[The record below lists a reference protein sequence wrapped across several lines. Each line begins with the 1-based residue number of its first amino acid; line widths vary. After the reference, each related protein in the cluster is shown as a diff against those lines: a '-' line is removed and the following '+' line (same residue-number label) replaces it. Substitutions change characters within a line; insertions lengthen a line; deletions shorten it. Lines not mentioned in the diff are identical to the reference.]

1 MKYVFVDMD
10 GTIAEWGYPDGRIS
24 GEYKFGDYIG
34 KNPINDV
41 IAEIYNMFSS
51 TEENQKE
58 YIIMVVS
65 AVPNTKAAMEKNV
78 WLDNFFNVPYPNR
91 IYINQ
96 NEDKVEIIKFYLEN
110 IIGVEP
116 KGNSILIDDKKEI
129 LIKGNEIGMEVYHPT
144 KIISLFQNRMAE
156 LQKQNQA
163 EQKETSAVEQEQ
175 ESVDNGTAPI
185 EEVQSTTEFNEGE

>member
-41 IAEIYNMFSS
+41 IAEIFNMFSGS
-51 TEENQKE
+51 EENQKE
-58 YIIMVVS
+58 YIIMTVS
-65 AVPNTKAAMEKNV
+65 AVPNSKAVMEKNA

-96 NEDKVEIIKFYLEN
+96 NEDKIEIIKFYLEN
-110 IIGVEP
+110 IVGIEP
-116 KGNSILIDDKKEI
+116 KGNSILIDDKKDI
-129 LIKGNEIGMEVYHPT
+129 LIKGNEIGMKVYHPT
-144 KIISLFQNRMAE
+144 KMISLFQNRMAE

-163 EQKETSAVEQEQ
+163 EQKETSTMEQEQ
-175 ESVDNGTAPI
+175 ENVDNGTAPI
-185 EEVQSTTEFNEGE
+185 EEVQSTTETNKGE